1 MPLNTQALIDK
12 IKTLPAERISEVE
25 DFVDFIRL
33 RDRQRSLAGEAAAAS
48 EPAFAAIWSNPEDDA
63 YDAL

>member
-1 MPLNTQALIDK
+1 MAANAQNLIEK
-12 IKTLPAERISEVE
+12 IKALPAERVAEIE

-33 RDRQRSLAGEAAAAS
+33 REQEQTLTRAATAAS
-48 EPAFAAIWSNPEDDA
+48 APAFAAIWNNPEDDA